1 MHTKCTCKTKN
12 SLQNHLDAYLGIFI
26 PSKEMFHSNVG
37 ICSVVNGYNIKKI
50 KHKPFV
56 KTEFTKENFCYSYI
70 ILHKCI
76 FMYSTGIFFYQRE
89 MHQIYLIGPLHPNIS
104 MHILQTV
111 LYIIPNVL
119 TKRIV
124 LQSRVSL
131 VGDHLLHSCDL
142 NV

>member
-1 MHTKCTCKTKN
+1 MITHLSFDFSNCLLITIMMIECYHLWSYERFQVKNYTDFTCTLWEVTMHTKCTCKTKN
-12 SLQNHLDAYLGIFI
+12 SLQNHLDAYLQVGIFI

-76 FMYSTGIFFYQRE
+76 YMYST
-89 MHQIYLIGPLHPNIS
+89 
-104 MHILQTV
+104 
-111 LYIIPNVL
+111 
-119 TKRIV
+119 K
-124 LQSRVSL
+124 
-131 VGDHLLHSCDL
+131 
-142 NV
+142 